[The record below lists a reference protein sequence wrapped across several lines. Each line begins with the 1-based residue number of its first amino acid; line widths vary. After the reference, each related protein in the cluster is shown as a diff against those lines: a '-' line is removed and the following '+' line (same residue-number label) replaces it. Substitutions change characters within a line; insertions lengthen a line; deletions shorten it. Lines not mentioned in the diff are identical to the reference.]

1 MLIFKN
7 NLYYVYI
14 HIPKNGGKYIR
25 KKIMDNNKNEILR
38 AYWCTEN
45 NFDLA
50 HIPYVKR
57 NEYVEPTINYHYFTY
72 SRNPYHRLISGYFYL
87 VELNRFANSIQE
99 FIHFYP
105 QYLFLCDE
113 TYQIPNTIKIIKLE
127 KNENPTFYNLIE
139 YYDNE
144 CIQIVNQVYKKDFEL
159 LKYPTV
165 NKVFPFLNKL
175 KLLL

>member
-99 FIHFYP
+99 FRSFIKNILKTYKFELSFDSNMIHFYP

-113 TYQIPNTIKIIKLE
+113 TYQIPNTIKIIKSRA
-127 KNENPTFYNLIE
+127 PP
-139 YYDNE
+139 
-144 CIQIVNQVYKKDFEL
+144 L
-159 LKYPTV
+159 LTPSLV
-165 NKVFPFLNKL
+165 LFPQHSA
-175 KLLL
+175 